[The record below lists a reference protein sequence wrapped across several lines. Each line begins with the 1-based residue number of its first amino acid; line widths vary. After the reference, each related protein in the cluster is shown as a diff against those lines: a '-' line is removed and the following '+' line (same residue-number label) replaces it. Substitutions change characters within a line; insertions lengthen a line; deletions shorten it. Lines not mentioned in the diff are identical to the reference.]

1 MAPTHAAVILFQQDL
16 EANLNKVEELM
27 KENKMLDKKLEGITK
42 KKEENQMKISGLIYN
57 AKKLRIEDYE
67 ATEEDG
73 GDDSP
78 GEASEDFEEIVE
90 DERNV
95 ESPQEEV
102 VILVGDQ
109 LRPDEGSNVGLA
121 DLKREEKTLL
131 QNIKESTKNLN
142 DHKKMLVSMEKENGH
157 DADWHAQMNDVK
169 KFTVRHQKY
178 KEVTLGRIDAI
189 RKEVQLLKKK
199 VVKGK
204 TVYNEGASSS
214 SGDIGSS
221 TSSSSRFAAKRKLNE
236 SVLDCGEIVKKIP
249 TREREA
255 MVPIVLKVEE
265 PPCEYPYECSFSG
278 CGRFFTSAASLASH
292 LGKHYPANQA
302 KIDCPFPHCQFTNT
316 QEHLTKHMRSKH
328 TKEQIF
334 NCEQCSSKFHT
345 MEAKVAHEKKH
356 NQQDVWGQCDKEDC
370 LRFYKLAKG
379 HRSCP
384 KN

>member
-1 MAPTHAAVILFQQDL
+1 MAPIHAALILFQQDL
-16 EANLNKVEELM
+16 EANLNNMEELM
-27 KENKMLDKKLEGITK
+27 KENKMLDKKLEGIRK
-42 KKEENQMKISGLIYN
+42 KKEKNLVKVSGHIYN
-57 AKKLRIEDYE
+57 VKKMRIEDYE

-73 GDDSP
+73 QDDSP

-90 DERNV
+90 EERNVV

-102 VILVGDQ
+102 VILAGDQ
-109 LRPDEGSNVGLA
+109 LRSDEGSNVRLA

-131 QNIKESTKNLN
+131 QNIKESTKNLS
-142 DHKKMLVSMEKENGH
+142 DHKKMLISMEKENGH
-157 DADWHAQMNDVK
+157 DEDWQAQLSDVK
-169 KFTVRHQKY
+169 KFTVRHEKY
-178 KEVTLGRIDAI
+178 KEATLRRIDAI
-189 RKEVQLLKKK
+189 RKEVQLLKK
-199 VVKGK
+199 VVKK
-204 TVYNEGASSS
+204 KIVVNEGASSA
-214 SGDIGSS
+214 GDIGPS